1 MAAEMHIQIGA
12 IADFFKNNPSTVPIM
27 GRIAAAQSLNTAMM
41 ALLTATSARQGG
53 GVFGDKR
60 EAVTFL
66 VDAVIREVMRVFP
79 AAWDDVGAYLKLV
92 RGQSNCGDLIAQTE
106 FMEIEGVTLQMMTH
120 ERLHLAIHILTAL
133 GRQNFMFQEGPQTF
147 QHPYLPPLVQSTF
160 DALLREC
167 SIYRCGHDDNCLT
180 GIYAAVLKRASG
192 FNDGVRCWDTLL
204 QQIIAEAQACH
215 THCIA
220 FDGKVFGHPSNGK
233 PLENNIVPYRIIH
246 CLFSVFMLFIFG
258 WGPIMG
264 PCGPKL
270 GP

>member
-66 VDAVIREVMRVFP
+66 VDAVIREVMRAFP
-79 AAWDDVGAYLKLV
+79 AAWDDVGAYLMLV

-106 FMEIEGVTLQMMTH
+106 FMQIEGVTLQMMTH

-167 SIYRCGHDDNCLT
+167 SIYRCGHDDN
-180 GIYAAVLKRASG
+180 
-192 FNDGVRCWDTLL
+192 LL